1 MAKIILSVDIQ
12 KQKAIQGL
20 GELEGKIKEIAQS
33 LSTVTIKNSLLS
45 DIDALTAK
53 FKTLADQSD
62 RLAGKTAKQA
72 IENERLNQA
81 QIKTQITTVNLQTAE
96 ERLAKAKILTQT
108 ASVNLAIAQERLAK
122 SQKQTQITAVNLQ
135 AAEER
140 LKKAHDNNTKSATTL
155 QSQVNGLQK
164 KYADLLSTIKSLEK
178 QYPAGTF
185 DSLKN
190 ETQGALTTLENY
202 NGKLKNGEAANEAM
216 LVKIRELSSGYN
228 NLSTSVSTVR
238 VETEKQTTTVERNT
252 AAVNKSGDSILSLI
266 KKFLVWQLS
275 ATLVMKPLQA
285 ITGALHTLDETLVKT
300 EDTVIALKRVLNE
313 DLDSSNI
320 SGQLYE
326 LAQDYGQTFENVSTI
341 ATNFARTGLSWA
353 DTIKATE
360 AAVLALNVAELD
372 ATQSSDGLIAIMTQ
386 FGLTASDL
394 ELVIDKLNITA
405 DNAAVTTEKLLT
417 ALQRTGSSA
426 ANANLSLD
434 ETIALIT
441 ALSVA
446 TGRSGENLG
455 TALNSLIQYSSK
467 ASALDVF
474 AKLSDSVADTVTQY
488 RRGAASILDVWYA
501 VSDEIQHLSEEQANL
516 LDSYFDTEDGSALK
530 DALAEDLEEV
540 YDDLAGV
547 YTTANTFRKNYFI
560 ALLGN
565 MDEVKN
571 SLGTMDGAEGYSM
584 LENEEY
590 LDTYTAK
597 LNALNAQW
605 QEFLNGAQS
614 ILTIKKIGV
623 DAASGL
629 LTVADALDKVHLL
642 MPLVATGAVLLGT
655 ALRNKAMSEA
665 AARVNAY
672 SSALIKNKTA
682 TIADATAISK
692 LTSKQKQQVVQDIAA
707 AAASGKLTGAQ
718 AKQVITEAGLSKSLT
733 KLNAKKKAN
742 IQASIQQAVSAGTIT
757 AAQGAEITASLGLTA
772 ANTGLSFS
780 FKALAASVKSFL
792 ASIPIIGWILLAV
805 TAVIEIVQAIV
816 QCCGDNA
823 DAAREEI
830 KATTEEAVQAI
841 ETIND
846 AVEAL
851 NEANE
856 ALQDNIASLEM
867 YADVLGDAS
876 ASEEERT
883 EALNELIKLSNQLRE
898 SYGVENDY
906 LTSLRVGYDDLTG
919 SVNQYIESVRTAAA
933 LKSQSD
939 YEDAQKQLED
949 AKEYLGNAI
958 DNTMGGGDKNE
969 MKELKDSFD
978 YAGISGY
985 DKFVNNDTIQ
995 IGYSQENLD
1004 LLRDWQD
1011 KLTTALE
1018 VEAARN
1024 GKSSSKYKELYKAWS
1039 GVRDVAN
1046 DIESTLK
1053 DIENIEGSTL
1063 DLFAKATVLNNETLS
1078 SLYYGAMG
1086 TSAEAGDAYDE
1097 LKKIIKETTDYTDEQ
1112 KNAIIAFI
1120 NEGLSGY
1127 IGKYKAHVE
1136 EWANDISKVTSL
1148 YGDLIDKL
1156 KALRDAEKSSN
1167 EWEEKKL
1174 SVLEAQKEV
1183 LEAQRA
1189 LENAKNE
1196 ATIRRF
1202 NTSTGQ
1208 WEWQTDEKKIAEAQ
1222 DKIESAEA
1230 SLLKA
1235 QQNLQEAAYNKIIEL
1250 LESGQTTNDE
1260 VVGVLNEVAPYLL
1273 LNTDYASEMA
1283 GFAGEM
1289 SGLAGGIAGAVN
1301 GMSGIAD
1308 SILEVSFD
1316 IRNFTGELPSFFTD
1330 ILGAIK
1336 DVTKVDVTQPIKDTP
1351 PDYTPIPS
1359 VSAPQ
1364 PEPEPVKQ
1372 KSEVD
1377 IAKDKIVVLKG
1388 ASGKGI
1394 NKSKVGDNGDVTW
1407 AGVTYKIENAGETN
1421 DETLK
1426 KAIAEMGL
1434 ADRSIFGYD
1443 GEIYGCLD
1451 GGIVRLRKQ
1460 DGWGSFWNDN
1470 GKNNYDAL
1478 KKTAASVYG
1487 AFDSGGIAGG
1497 SGFMAKPT
1505 ERPETINDP
1514 DLTSMILSPK
1524 RNAEWDK
1531 YVSDMG
1537 IMFEKAHKYSQ
1548 SPMTQ
1553 SNFGNTDN
1561 RVDNSGQV
1569 IVNGMTVSENSQT
1582 MSVAELFSL
1591 AKIIPNK

>member
-12 KQKAIQGL
+12 KKKAEQGL
-20 GELEGKIKEIAQS
+20 GELEGKIREIAQS
-33 LSTVTIKNSLLS
+33 LSTVTINNKLTS
-45 DIDALTAK
+45 DIEALTAK

-72 IENERLNQA
+72 IENERLTQA

-108 ASVNLAIAQERLAK
+108 ASVNLAIAQERLTK
-122 SQKQTQITAVNLQ
+122 SQKQTQITSVNLQ
-135 AAEER
+135 SAQER
-140 LKKAHDNNTKSATTL
+140 LKKAQDNSTKSATTL

-185 DSLKN
+185 DSLKT
-190 ETQGALTTLENY
+190 ETQSALTTLENY
-202 NGKLKNGEAANEAM
+202 NSKLKNGATANEAM
-216 LVKIRELSSGYN
+216 LLKIRELANGYN
-228 NLSTSVSTVR
+228 NLSTSVATTR
-238 VETEKQTTTVERNT
+238 AETEQQTTTVERNT
-252 AAVNKSGDSILSLI
+252 AAVNKSGDSITSLI

-285 ITGALHTLDETLVKT
+285 ITGAISTLNETLVKT
-300 EDTVIALKRVLNE
+300 EDTVIAFQRVMPGLADE
-313 DLDSSNI
+313 EISSA
-320 SGQLYE
+320 LYG
-326 LAQDYGQTFENVSTI
+326 LAQDYGQTFENVQAI
-341 ATNFARTGLSWA
+341 ALDFARTGLSWE

-360 AAVLALNVAELD
+360 AALLGLNTAELD
-372 ATQSSDGLIAIMTQ
+372 ATNASAGLIAILTQ
-386 FGLTASDL
+386 YKIEASEL
-394 ELVIDKLNITA
+394 ESVIDKLNITQ
-405 DNAAVTTEKLLT
+405 DNAAVTTDKLLT
-417 ALQRTGSSA
+417 ALQRMGSSA
-426 ANANLSLD
+426 ANANLTLEES
-434 ETIALIT
+434 IALIT
-441 ALSVA
+441 ALSAA

-467 ASALDVF
+467 SSALNVF
-474 AKLSDSVADTVTQY
+474 ASLSDNVADVVAEY
-488 RRGAASILDVWYA
+488 KKGAASILDVWYA
-501 VSDEIQHLSEEQANL
+501 VSDEIQHLTVEQADK
-516 LDSYFDTEDGSALK
+516 LDAYFDTEDGSALK
-530 DALAEDLEEV
+530 DALAGDLEEI

-565 MDEVKN
+565 MEEVKA
-571 SLGTMDGAEGYSM
+571 SLSNMDGSDGYSM
-584 LENEEY
+584 LQNEDY

-597 LNALNAQW
+597 LNSLNAQW

-614 ILTIKKIGV
+614 ILTLKKLGV

-629 LTVADALDKVHLL
+629 LTFTDALDKVHLL
-642 MPLVATGAVLLGT
+642 MPLVAAGAVVLGT
-655 ALRNKAMSEA
+655 VLRNKAMSEA

-682 TIADATAISK
+682 TISDATAISK

-707 AAASGKLTGAQ
+707 AAASGKVTGAQ
-718 AKQVITEAGLSKSLT
+718 AKQIITEAGLSNALT
-733 KLNAKKKAN
+733 KLSAKKKAKLQAT
-742 IQASIQQAVSAGTIT
+742 IQEAVASGTLT
-757 AAQGAEITASLGLTA
+757 ATQGAEIITSLGLTT
-772 ANTGLSFS
+772 ANTGLAAS
-780 FKALAASVKSFL
+780 FKAVAASIKSLL

-805 TAVIEIVQAIV
+805 TAVIEIIQAIV
-816 QCCGDNA
+816 QCCNDNA

-867 YADVLGDAS
+867 YADVLGDTS

-883 EALNELIKLSNQLRE
+883 DALNNLIKLSSELRE

-906 LTSLRVGYDDLTG
+906 LTSLRVGYDDLTS

-933 LKSQSD
+933 LKAQSD
-939 YEDAQKQLED
+939 YEDAQMQLED

-958 DNTMGGGDKNE
+958 DNTMGNGDKNE
-969 MKELKDSFD
+969 MKDLKDSFD
-978 YAGISGY
+978 YAGIKGY
-985 DKFVNNDTIQ
+985 DKFVNDDTIQ

-1011 KLTTALE
+1011 KLSNALE
-1018 VEAARN
+1018 VEAAKN

-1046 DIESTLK
+1046 DMESTLK
-1053 DIENIEGSTL
+1053 DIEDIEGSTL
-1063 DLFAKATVLNNETLS
+1063 DLFAKAQVLNNETLS

-1086 TSAEAGDAYDE
+1086 TSAEAGDSYDQ
-1097 LKKIIKETTDYTDEQ
+1097 LKKIIQETTEYTDEQ

-1183 LEAQRA
+1183 LEAQQA

-1196 ATIRRF
+1196 ATVRRF
-1202 NTSTGQ
+1202 NTATGQ
-1208 WEWQTDEKKIAEAQ
+1208 WEWQTDEKKIAEAE

-1260 VVGVLNEVAPYLL
+1260 VIGILNEVAPYLL
-1273 LNTDYASEMA
+1273 LNTDYAGEMA
-1283 GFAGEM
+1283 GFAGELNGVAGSI
-1289 SGLAGGIAGAVN
+1289 SGV
-1301 GMSGIAD
+1301 AD
-1308 SILEVSFD
+1308 SILGVAFD
-1316 IRNFTGELPSFFTD
+1316 IRTYTGELPSFFTD
-1330 ILGAIK
+1330 IVGAIK
-1336 DVTKVDVTQPIKDTP
+1336 EVTKVDVTQPIKTEP
-1351 PDYTPIPS
+1351 GDYTPIPS
-1359 VSAPQ
+1359 ITQTTPSLNQPQ
-1364 PEPEPVKQ
+1364 Q
-1372 KSEVD
+1372 KSDVD

-1388 ASGKGI
+1388 AEGRGI
-1394 NKSKVGDNGDVTW
+1394 NKSKVGDNGNVKW
-1407 AGVTYKIENAGETN
+1407 AGVDYNVENAGEIN
-1421 DETLK
+1421 DEILK
-1426 KAIAEMGL
+1426 QAVDALGL
-1434 ADRSIFGYD
+1434 GDRAIFGYNGD
-1443 GEIYGCLD
+1443 LYGNLD
-1451 GGIVRLRKQ
+1451 GGIVKLRGL
-1460 DGWGSFWNDN
+1460 DGWSSFWKDN
-1470 GKNNYDAL
+1470 KNTNFEAL
-1478 KKTAASVYG
+1478 KNTVTSVYG
-1487 AFDSGGIAGG
+1487 TFDSGGIAGG
-1497 SGFMAKPT
+1497 AGYMAKPT
-1505 ERPETINDP
+1505 SRPETVNDP
-1514 DLTSMILSPK
+1514 DLTSMILSPR

-1531 YVSDMG
+1531 YVNNMG

-1548 SPMTQ
+1548 SPMAQ
-1553 SNFGNTDN
+1553 SNFGNTN
-1561 RVDNSGQV
+1561 NSVDNSGQV
-1569 IVNGMTVSENSQT
+1569 IVNGMTVSQDAKT
-1582 MSVAELFSL
+1582 MTVADLFSL
-1591 AKIIPNK
+1591 AKIISNK

>member
-1 MAKIILSVDIQ
+1 MAKIILSVDVQ
-12 KQKAIQGL
+12 NKQALQRFD
-20 GELEGKIKEIAQS
+20 ELEGKIQALAQS
-33 LSTVTIKNSLLS
+33 LSTVSIKNTLIS
-45 DIDALTAK
+45 DLEKLTAK
-53 FKTLADQSD
+53 FKTLGDQAD
-62 RLAGKTAKQA
+62 RLSGQTAKQA
-72 IENERLNQA
+72 IENERLTQA
-81 QIKTQITTVNLQTAE
+81 QIKTQIATVSLQTAE
-96 ERLAKAKILTQT
+96 ERLAKAKLQTQT

-135 AAEER
+135 TAQER
-140 LKKAHDNNTKSATTL
+140 LKKTQDNSSKSATTL
-155 QSQVNGLQK
+155 QSRVNGLQK

-185 DSLKN
+185 DSLKT
-190 ETQGALTTLENY
+190 ETQGALSTLENY
-202 NGKLKNGEAANEAM
+202 NVKLKNGESANEAM
-216 LVKIRELSSGYN
+216 LVKIRELSAGYN

-266 KKFLVWQLS
+266 KKFLTWQLS

-313 DLDSSNI
+313 DLADSEVS
-320 SGQLYE
+320 SQLYE
-326 LAQDYGQTFENVSTI
+326 LAKDYGQTFENVQQI

-405 DNAAVTTEKLLT
+405 DNAAVTTQKLLT

-474 AKLSDSVADTVTQY
+474 AKLSDNVAETVTQY
-488 RRGAASILDVWYA
+488 KRGAASILDVWYA

-530 DALAEDLEEV
+530 DALSEDLEEI

-565 MDEVKN
+565 MDEVKK

-614 ILTIKKIGV
+614 ILAIKKIGV

-642 MPLVATGAVLLGT
+642 MPLVTTGAILLGT

-692 LTSKQKQQVVQDIAA
+692 LTSKQKQQVIQDIAA
-707 AAASGKLTGAQ
+707 AAASGKLTGAE
-718 AKQVITEAGLSKSLT
+718 AKQLITEAGLSTSLT
-733 KLNAKKKAN
+733 KLNAKKKAK
-742 IQASIQQAVSAGTIT
+742 IQATIQEAVASGTIT
-757 AAQGAEITASLGLTA
+757 AAQGAEITTSLGLTA

-805 TAVIEIVQAIV
+805 TAVIEIIQAIV
-816 QCCGDNA
+816 QCCNDNA

-856 ALQDNIASLEM
+856 ALQENIESLEL
-867 YADVLGDAS
+867 YANVLGDAS

-883 EALNELIKLSNQLRE
+883 EALNNLIKLSNELRE

-906 LTSLRVGYDDLTG
+906 LTSLRVGYDDLTD
-919 SVNQYIESVRTAAA
+919 SVNQYIESVRVAAA
-933 LKSQSD
+933 LKAQDD
-939 YEDAQKQLED
+939 YEDAQKQLKD

-958 DNTMGGGDKNE
+958 DNSMGGGDKNE
-969 MKELKDSFD
+969 MKDLQDAFDS
-978 YAGISGY
+978 AGIKGY
-985 DKFVNNDTIQ
+985 NKFVNNDTIQ

-1004 LLRDWQD
+1004 LLREWQD
-1011 KLTTALE
+1011 KLNSALQA
-1018 VEAARN
+1018 EADRN

-1039 GVRDVAN
+1039 NVRDVAN

-1053 DIENIEGSTL
+1053 DIENIEDSTL
-1063 DLFAKATVLNNETLS
+1063 DLFAKAEVLNNETLS
-1078 SLYYGAMG
+1078 ALYYGAMG

-1127 IGKYKAHVE
+1127 IGKYKAHVD
-1136 EWANDISKVTSL
+1136 EWANDISKVTDY

-1156 KALRDAEKSSN
+1156 KELRDAEKSSQ

-1183 LEAQRA
+1183 LEAQQA

-1196 ATIRRF
+1196 AKIRRY

-1208 WEWQTDEKKIAEAQ
+1208 WEWQTDEKKIADAE

-1260 VVGVLNEVAPYLL
+1260 VVGILNEVAPYLL

-1283 GFAGEM
+1283 GYAGEM
-1289 SGLAGGIAGAVN
+1289 SGLAGSVAGIAGN
-1301 GMSGIAD
+1301 MSGVAD
-1308 SILEVSFD
+1308 SILGVSID
-1316 IRNFTGELPSFFTD
+1316 IRNFTGELPSFFTG
-1330 ILGAIK
+1330 ILDTIK
-1336 DVTKVDVTQPIKDTP
+1336 DVTKVDVTKPEKTTDAEYVPI
-1351 PDYTPIPS
+1351 
-1359 VSAPQ
+1359 
-1364 PEPEPVKQ
+1364 EPVPTHEKTELEQ
-1372 KSEVD
+1372 AVE
-1377 IAKDKIVVLKG
+1377 KIVVLKNANG
-1388 ASGKGI
+1388 TYAQGRGIAAGKY
-1394 NKSKVGDNGDVTW
+1394 GDNGDVKW
-1407 AGVTYKIENAGETN
+1407 NNKDYKVENGGNFAS
-1421 DETLK
+1421 DS
-1426 KAIAEMGL
+1426 IL
-1434 ADRSIFGYD
+1434 AAATKQLNLPDRAIFGYN
-1443 GEIYGCLD
+1443 GELYGMLD
-1451 GGIVRLRKQ
+1451 GGIVKLKARQASYGDKS
-1460 DGWGSFWNDN
+1460 DKGY
-1470 GKNNYDAL
+1470 KAL
-1478 KKTAASVYG
+1478 KDEVSAVYG
-1487 AFDSGGIAGG
+1487 TFDKGGIAGG
-1497 SGFMAKPT
+1497 AGYMAKPT

-1514 DLTSMILSPK
+1514 DLTSMILSPR

-1569 IVNGMTVSENSQT
+1569 IVNGITVSESSQT
-1582 MSVAELFSL
+1582 MSVADLFAL

>member
-140 LKKAHDNNTKSATTL
+140 LKKSHDNNAKSATTL

-202 NGKLKNGEAANEAM
+202 NSKLKNGEAANEAM

-228 NLSTSVSTVR
+228 NLSTSIATTR
-238 VETEKQTTTVERNT
+238 VETEQQTTTVERNT
-252 AAVNKSGDSILSLI
+252 AALKKSGDSITSLI

-285 ITGALHTLDETLVKT
+285 ITGALRTLNETLVKT
-300 EDTVIALKRVLNE
+300 EDTVIAFQRVMPGLADE
-313 DLDSSNI
+313 EISSA
-320 SGQLYE
+320 LYG
-326 LAQDYGQTFENVSTI
+326 LAQDYGQTFENVQAI
-341 ATNFARTGLSWA
+341 ALDFARTGLSWE

-360 AAVLALNVAELD
+360 AALLGLNTAELD
-372 ATQSSDGLIAIMTQ
+372 ATNASAGLIAILTQ
-386 FGLTASDL
+386 YKIEASEL
-394 ELVIDKLNITA
+394 ESVIDKLNITQ
-405 DNAAVTTEKLLT
+405 DNAAVTTDKLLT
-417 ALQRTGSSA
+417 ALQRMGSSA
-426 ANANLSLD
+426 TNANLSL
-434 ETIALIT
+434 EESIALIT
-441 ALSVA
+441 ALSAA

-455 TALNSLIQYSSK
+455 TALNSLIQYSTK
-467 ASALDVF
+467 ASALNVF
-474 AKLSDSVADTVTQY
+474 ASLSDNVADVVAEY
-488 RRGAASILDVWYA
+488 KKGAASILDVWYA
-501 VSDEIQHLSEEQANL
+501 VSDEIQHLTVEQADK
-516 LDSYFDTEDGSALK
+516 LDAYFDTEDGSALK
-530 DALAEDLEEV
+530 DALAGDLEEI

-565 MDEVKN
+565 MEEVKA
-571 SLGTMDGAEGYSM
+571 SLSNMDGSDGYSM
-584 LENEEY
+584 LQNEDY

-655 ALRNKAMSEA
+655 VLRNKAMSEA

-692 LTSKQKQQVVQDIAA
+692 LTIKQKQQVIQDIAA

-718 AKQVITEAGLSKSLT
+718 AKQVITEAGLSTALT
-733 KLNAKKKAN
+733 KLSAKKKAK
-742 IQASIQQAVSAGTIT
+742 IQATIQEAVVSGTLT
-757 AAQGAEITASLGLTA
+757 AAQGAEITTSLGLTA
-772 ANTGLSFS
+772 ANTGLSVS
-780 FKALAASVKSFL
+780 FKAVAASIKSLL

-805 TAVIEIVQAIV
+805 TAVIEIIQAIV
-816 QCCGDNA
+816 QCCNDNA

-846 AVEAL
+846 AVDAL

-919 SVNQYIESVRTAAA
+919 SVKQYIESVRTAAA

-1011 KLTTALE
+1011 KLTTALK

-1024 GKSSSKYKELYKAWS
+1024 GKSSSKYKELHKAWS

-1394 NKSKVGDNGDVTW
+1394 NKSKVGDNSDVTW

-1460 DGWGSFWNDN
+1460 DGWSSFWNDN

-1487 AFDSGGIAGG
+1487 VFDSGGIAGG